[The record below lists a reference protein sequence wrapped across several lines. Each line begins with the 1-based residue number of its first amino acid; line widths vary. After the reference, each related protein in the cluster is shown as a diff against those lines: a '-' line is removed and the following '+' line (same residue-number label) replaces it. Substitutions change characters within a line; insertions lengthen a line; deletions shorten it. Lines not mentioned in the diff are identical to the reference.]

1 MVLMV
6 ADTVILGLAAELLVV
21 GTLFSFGDIL
31 LINERTAPFLVVGVF
46 AIFIF
51 PLMVRLRVYG
61 VENLN
66 FLLHESAMNQIMTP
80 PESWSTSIMTLLDE
94 TAVRSNHL
102 ELLVR
107 LIDEAP
113 GAVERQDRRNEAKA
127 WLKENWNKLAD
138 EEREFVNER
147 LGYLRL

>member
-6 ADTVILGLAAELLVV
+6 ADTVILGLAAELLVF
-21 GTLFSFGDIL
+21 GTLLSFGDVL
-31 LINERTAPFLVVGVF
+31 LINAQTAPFLVLGVF
-46 AIFIF
+46 AIFVF
-51 PLMVRLRVYG
+51 PLMVRLREYG

-66 FLLHESAMNQIMTP
+66 FLLHESALNQMMTP
-80 PESWSTSIMTLLDE
+80 PESWSNVVMALLDE
-94 TAVRSNHL
+94 SIVRSNHL

-107 LIDEAP
+107 LIEEAP

-127 WLKENWNKLAD
+127 WLKEHWDKLAD
-138 EEREFVNER
+138 EEKEFVNER